1 MKMKAELCLR
11 LIVGGLLHPV
21 AGAFRAAA
29 NCDVLALGVP
39 TATYDGNLITLV
51 RGAQATTCG

>member
-1 MKMKAELCLR
+1 MKMKAELCFR

-21 AGAFRAAA
+21 AFRAAA
-29 NCDVLALGVP
+29 NCDVLALGVL